1 MSQQPVQTVS
11 GKLILLIKAGYWLA
25 LLIIAAMVAAS
36 FVLLQQTM
44 ATQQHNHTL
53 LDIVGTQKTLSQRI
67 VFLASA
73 TSAASRD
80 KQPALVSAL
89 KQATA
94 EFETNYDLLLEQT
107 GADPH
112 VAGHSSIRSRSRA
125 CFRQALPSRLFLG
138 WA

>member
-44 ATQQHNHTL
+44 ATQQHNNTL

-73 TSAASRD
+73 TGVASRD

-89 KQATA
+89 KQA
-94 EFETNYDLLLEQT
+94 
-107 GADPH
+107 
-112 VAGHSSIRSRSRA
+112 
-125 CFRQALPSRLFLG
+125 
-138 WA
+138 

>member
-44 ATQQHNHTL
+44 ATQQHNNTL

-67 VFLASA
+67 VSLPAQRAPPRA
-73 TSAASRD
+73 TSSQRW
-80 KQPALVSAL
+80 SA
-89 KQATA
+89 
-94 EFETNYDLLLEQT
+94 
-107 GADPH
+107 
-112 VAGHSSIRSRSRA
+112 R
-125 CFRQALPSRLFLG
+125 
-138 WA
+138 